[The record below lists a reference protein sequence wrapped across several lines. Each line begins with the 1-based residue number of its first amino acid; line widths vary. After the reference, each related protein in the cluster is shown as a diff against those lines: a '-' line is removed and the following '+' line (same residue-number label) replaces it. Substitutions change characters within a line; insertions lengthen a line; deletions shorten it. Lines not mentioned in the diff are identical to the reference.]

1 MLPKSITLH
10 APIRVAMSIPN
21 QTGLSPQVDMVGV
34 AHNGR
39 AETTGGE
46 GGRVEH
52 WGVA

>member
-1 MLPKSITLH
+1 MLLEGSPLR
-10 APIRVAMSIPN
+10 APTRVSMSIPN

-34 AHNGR
+34 VHNGR

-52 WGVA
+52 RGVA